1 MSLALVY
8 THMIKYLLPPYN
20 PAAGGIYMEYS
31 KGIRQE
37 VFIKYACGYT
47 PKEIAEETGIHFVTI
62 YRWINTWKKDMDGH
76 PLTDFS
82 LQNVGAILTY
92 TEELKRELKEAEC
105 SLSIIHTSGIL
116 QTILLRQRIS
126 MALPLLDSY
135 PARFL
140 AQTFKVSPSS
150 IYYHKRQ
157 EQRKAERQ
165 KQDEYISSKIQ
176 EIFSESDGR
185 LGAERIRTQLR
196 NQGIV
201 TSKKKIIKFMNQMG
215 LVSNC
220 RSDTYYPSES
230 QEAEGANVQILQ

>member
-1 MSLALVY
+1 MGY
-8 THMIKYLLPPYN
+8 TKDIK
-20 PAAGGIYMEYS
+20 
-31 KGIRQE
+31 QE
-37 VFIKYACGYT
+37 VLIKHICGST
-47 PKEIAEETGIHFVTI
+47 PKEIADETGIHFVTI
-62 YRWINTWKKDMDGH
+62 YRWINDWKKDLNGH
-76 PLTDFS
+76 PLTD
-82 LQNVGAILTY
+82 LPIQDIGAILTY
-92 TEELKRELKEAEC
+92 TEKLKQRLEEAER

-116 QTILLRQRIS
+116 QTIPLRQRIS

-140 AQTFKVSPSS
+140 AQTFEVSLSS

-157 EQRKAERQ
+157 GQRRAEHQ

-176 EIFSESDGR
+176 EIFIENDGR
-185 LGAERIRTQLR
+185 LGAERIRIQLH

-201 TSKKKIIKFMNQMG
+201 TSKKKIIKLMNQMG

-230 QEAEGANVQILQ
+230 QEAEGDNVQILQ

>member
-1 MSLALVY
+1 M
-8 THMIKYLLPPYN
+8 
-20 PAAGGIYMEYS
+20 GYS
-31 KGIRQE
+31 KDIKQE
-37 VFIKYACGYT
+37 VLVKYVCGYT
-47 PKEIAEETGIHFVTI
+47 PKEIAEESGIHFVTI
-62 YRWINTWKKDMDGH
+62 YRWINNWGKDLDGW
-76 PLTDFS
+76 PLTD
-82 LQNVGAILTY
+82 LPLRDIGAILTY
-92 TEELKRELKEAEC
+92 TEELKRELKEAEH

-116 QTILLRQRIS
+116 QTIPLRQRIS
-126 MALPLLDSY
+126 MALPFLDSY

-140 AQTFKVSPSS
+140 AQTFEVSPSS

-176 EIFSESDGR
+176 EIFIENDGR

-201 TSKKKIIKFMNQMG
+201 TSKKKIIKFMNQIG

-230 QEAEGANVQILQ
+230 QEAEGTNVQILQ

>member
-1 MSLALVY
+1 M
-8 THMIKYLLPPYN
+8 
-20 PAAGGIYMEYS
+20 GYS
-31 KGIRQE
+31 KGTQQE
-37 VFIKYACGYT
+37 VFIKYVCGYT
-47 PKEIAEETGIHFVTI
+47 PKEIAEESGIHFVTI
-62 YRWINTWKKDMDGH
+62 YCWINDWKKDLNGH
-76 PLTDFS
+76 PLTDLP
-82 LQNVGAILTY
+82 LQDVGTILAY
-92 TEELKRELKEAEC
+92 TEKLKQKLDEAEC

-116 QTILLRQRIS
+116 QTIPLRQRIS

-140 AQTFKVSPSS
+140 AQTFEVSPSS

-185 LGAERIRTQLR
+185 LGAERIRIQLR

-201 TSKKKIIKFMNQMG
+201 TSNKKIIKFMNQMV

-230 QEAEGANVQILQ
+230 QEAEGDNVQILQ